1 MNKLDLKI
9 VMPVYNEELNIE
21 KVIVDWITELRKL
34 KISFQLFA
42 YNDGSKDATRDKLEQ
57 LKLNHPELVAIHKA
71 NSGHGPTLLTGYQDR
86 TPTEWIFQVDS
97 DDEMSPEYFHLLWNE
112 RKNYDFLIG
121 YRTNR
126 HSPLP
131 RKIISFISRF
141 TVTLLYGGSVYDV
154 NSPYRLFKAEFFD
167 KHIAKIPSDT
177 FAPNVILAGLASH
190 YNARCK
196 SFDIPHSERKLGEV
210 SIKKWKLLKAAMK
223 SFYQTISYRFT
234 LN

>member
-1 MNKLDLKI
+1 MSKLDLKI

-42 YNDGSKDATRDKLEQ
+42 YNDGSKDATREKLEQ
-57 LKLNHPELVAIHKA
+57 LKLKHSELIAIHKE

-167 KHIAKIPSDT
+167 KLITKIPSDT
-177 FAPNVILAGLASH
+177 FAPNVILSGLASH
-190 YNARCK
+190 YHARCK
-196 SFDIPHSERKLGEV
+196 SFDIPHSDRKLGEV

-223 SFYQTISYRFT
+223 SFYQTILYRFT
-234 LN
+234 LD